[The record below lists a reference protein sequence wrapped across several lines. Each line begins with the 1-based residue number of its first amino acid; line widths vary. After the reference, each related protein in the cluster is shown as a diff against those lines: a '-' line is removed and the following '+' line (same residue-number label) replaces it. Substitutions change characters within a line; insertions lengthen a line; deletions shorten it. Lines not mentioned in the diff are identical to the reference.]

1 VSFVWHGI
9 CFFHQAMDF
18 SADILGPALLSQ
30 KAAGGDPAAS
40 AEASFSRVIAGS
52 NGYGPLEGLGRAK
65 PVSAALSLVGLT
77 RLMEESKGDPAI
89 SVGIIDGPLDLEH
102 PAFATASLRTVKPG
116 QLAVCRE
123 ARSVACTHG
132 TAIAGILCAERGS
145 PAPAICS
152 ACSFLLYPI
161 FPADDG
167 AASVTPAELARAI
180 VETVDAGARIINL
193 SLAVIPA
200 DTTVDRELDGAC
212 DYAAKHG
219 AILVA
224 AAGNQ
229 GRIGFLPLLNHQ
241 WVIPTVS
248 CDFAGRVTPESNL
261 SPTIGA
267 RGLCAPG
274 VDILTAA
281 PGGNYAPISGT
292 SAAAAIVTG
301 SMALLWATSP
311 ATAAPDLR
319 AAVLGP
325 TARKRRSLVPPLL
338 DLDAARKRWPTSITG
353 RENDMSEG
361 TTQGEIH
368 QAPAADEP
376 NAILVQASARGPGV
390 SLSPMRR
397 RVTLSQAA
405 PCPTCAAAEG
415 QNSGPPTYIFAIGQ
429 ARMRFPSTS
438 VEKEFAQVTAA
449 EGTGTARLTDQAVL
463 HRALE
468 ENRYLANEVCWVFT
482 IDSVE
487 TYILVGR
494 DNVVLDQFVAA
505 VRPSER
511 GLDTDVIIGT
521 QGPMAPPEMC
531 NGLVAPIVL
540 VDRIYSFQKP
550 ELLSALKAPA
560 ESEMTD
566 DELQRSA
573 DELFERIKQVADNVG
588 ATDEHRA
595 MNYLAVR
602 YPQIYTHT
610 AEMFSRNFSLTR
622 VEVLPSRLAGTRKL
636 VNVVLTYTNRTTD
649 VEEKY
654 RARVDVTEKFPFLE
668 RRLSP
673 YFDRE

>member
-1 VSFVWHGI
+1 
-9 CFFHQAMDF
+9 MDF

-40 AEASFSRVIAGS
+40 AEARFSRVIAGS
-52 NGYGPLEGLGRAK
+52 NGYGPMEGLDRAK

-77 RLMEESKGDPAI
+77 RLMEKSKGDPSI

-102 PAFATASLRTVKPG
+102 PAFATASPRTVKPG

-145 PAPAICS
+145 PAPAICP
-152 ACSFLLYPI
+152 ACTFVLYPI

-167 AASVTPAELARAI
+167 AASVKPAELARAI

-200 DTTVDRELDGAC
+200 DTTVDCELDGAC
-212 DYAAKHG
+212 EYAAKHG
-219 AILVA
+219 AVLVA

-241 WVIPTVS
+241 WVIPIVS
-248 CDFAGRVTPESNL
+248 CDSAGRVTPESNL

-267 RGLCAPG
+267 RGLSAPG

-301 SMALLWATSP
+301 SMALLWSASP
-311 ATAAPDLR
+311 ATAAFELR

-325 TARKRRSLVPPLL
+325 TARQRRSLVPPLL
-338 DLDAARKRWPTSITG
+338 DLDAAKKRWPTSITG

-361 TTQGEIH
+361 RTQAEIH
-368 QAPAADEP
+368 RAHAANEPNEP
-376 NAILVQASARGPGV
+376 NAVLVQGSARGPGA
-390 SLSPMRR
+390 SSRPMRG
-397 RVTLSQAA
+397 RVMLSQAA

-429 ARMRFPSTS
+429 ARMRFPSPS
-438 VEKEFAQVTAA
+438 VEKEFAQATAA

-468 ENRYLANEVCWVFT
+468 GNRYLANEVCWVFT

-494 DNVVLDQFVAA
+494 DNAVLDQLVAA
-505 VRPSER
+505 VKPSEQ

-550 ELLSALKAPA
+550 ELLSALKAPP

-566 DELQRSA
+566 EELQRSA

-610 AEMFSRNFSLTR
+610 ADMFTRDFSLTR
-622 VEVLPSRLAGTRKL
+622 VEVQPSRLAGTRKL
-636 VNVVLTYTNRTTD
+636 VNVIFTYTNRRTQ

-654 RARVDVTEKFPFLE
+654 RVRVDVTEKFPFLE
-668 RRLSP
+668 KALSQ